1 MLKQC
6 SGLNA
11 FYVFV
16 SVLEALDRRVMR
28 TLVCCGAQIML
39 CIKPGQHGST
49 YGGNPVAA
57 SVALAAL
64 KVLVR
69 MPSPAVPMCV

>member
-1 MLKQC
+1 MLEAERYHI
-6 SGLNA
+6 LM
-11 FYVFV
+11 
-16 SVLEALDRRVMR
+16 SVLEALNRRLMR
-28 TLVCCGAQIML
+28 IVVCCGAQIML

-69 MPSPAVPMCV
+69 MPSPAVPMCI